1 MKMSVLGMCLGVL
14 ALAVPSPALGQFYSR
29 PPTSPFYR
37 PPVSPYLN
45 LMRPGLSGIN
55 YYGLVRPQV
64 DAATA
69 IQQLQQ
75 QQLALA
81 AAGGSL
87 DNAALPTTGHTTRF
101 MNYGRYFFNQ
111 GGANAPALVP
121 SATASPTFLG
131 TATTGAARTS
141 GAIAPPA
148 RRR

>member
-1 MKMSVLGMCLGVL
+1 
-14 ALAVPSPALGQFYSR
+14 
-29 PPTSPFYR
+29 FYR
-37 PPVSPYLN
+37 PPVSPYIN

-69 IQQLQQ
+69 LQQLQQ

-81 AAGGSL
+81 ASGGSL
-87 DNAALPTTGHTTRF
+87 DPAGSLPTTGHTTRF

-121 SATASPTFLG
+121 PTPASPTFLG
-131 TATTGAARTS
+131 TASTGFVRTPGAVPPRGGSTS
-141 GAIAPPA
+141 GAITP
-148 RRR
+148 RR